1 NFGDAVGQLRLIGR
15 GSTSAIPG
23 FVGAMN
29 AATRKPSKAV
39 MKPGKPLRAAGGH
52 DARLQMSKTKTGM
65 R

>member
-1 NFGDAVGQLRLIGR
+1 
-15 GSTSAIPG
+15 
-23 FVGAMN
+23 MN